1 MERYLKMCLRCE
13 SRSATLTFE
22 RLCGWGKNLNDTVTS
37 NVAR

>member
-1 MERYLKMCLRCE
+1 MERYLKMGLRCE
-13 SRSATLTFE
+13 RRSATLTFE